1 MLMRTSK
8 ALALLAEAERRHDRE
23 RVSLT
28 EERQRL
34 LDRIMVLAER
44 PMPYAAP
51 FTEREPA
58 PDVVW
63 PEEIDDHDDFLPP
76 ARVNGNHGPRIPV
89 RDRP

>member
-1 MLMRTSK
+1 M
-8 ALALLAEAERRHDRE
+8 LALLAEAERRHE
-23 RVSLT
+23 RALAAQAD
-28 EERQRL
+28 ERQRL

-44 PMPYAAP
+44 PMPLNLP

-63 PEEIDDHDDFLPP
+63 PDELDDHDDYVP
-76 ARVNGNHGPRIPV
+76 AVKVGQVNGHRVPV